1 MTTQS
6 ERHATVTE
14 AEPKTLGLVAGLG
27 VGAAAFYYRALVNA
41 HLKQGVTPHLLMVHA
56 DVRRVMGLAQA
67 RATRELAEYLAGLLQ
82 QLAAAGADIA
92 TVPAFAPQVCAEE
105 LEGLTPLPLISVLD
119 AIVAETER
127 REIRRAAIFG
137 AHVTMET
144 ELFGRLQGVADVAPL
159 APAAFHQVGEIYRSI
174 AETEQASPEEFKTLQ
189 SLARQLVDS
198 GDADAIILAGTDLAF
213 VFRPENTTF
222 PHLDGA
228 RIHIEAI
235 MRAITASP
243 G

>member
-1 MTTQS
+1 
-6 ERHATVTE
+6 
-14 AEPKTLGLVAGLG
+14 
-27 VGAAAFYYRALVNA
+27 
-41 HLKQGVTPHLLMVHA
+41 
-56 DVRRVMGLAQA
+56 MGLAQA

-82 QLAAAGADIA
+82 QLAAGGADIA

-198 GDADAIILAGTDLAF
+198 DDADAIILAGTDLSF

-228 RIHIEAI
+228 RVHIEAI
-235 MRAITASP
+235 MRAITGSP

>member
-1 MTTQS
+1 
-6 ERHATVTE
+6 
-14 AEPKTLGLVAGLG
+14 
-27 VGAAAFYYRALVNA
+27 
-41 HLKQGVTPHLLMVHA
+41 
-56 DVRRVMGLAQA
+56 MGLAQA

-82 QLAAAGADIA
+82 QLAAGGADIA

-159 APAAFHQVGEIYRSI
+159 APTAFHQVGEIYRSI
-174 AETEQASPEEFKTLQ
+174 AETGQASPEEFKTLQ
-189 SLARQLVDS
+189 SLAHQLVDS
-198 GDADAIILAGTDLAF
+198 DDADAIILAGTDLAF

-228 RIHIEAI
+228 RVHIEAI
-235 MRAITASP
+235 MRAITGSP
-243 G
+243 A